1 MAEKEEDI
9 LEETVDNE
17 AEAETS
23 KKGFSLSTALLIKVV
38 IGLAILLII
47 LAAVLF
53 FLKSSAPDSASED
66 PAAEVTEQADS
77 NGEDSE
83 LALPATPDKSDGE
96 TASANETAG
105 IASSDKVLA
114 QMLDLQEQI
123 SELKTENQT
132 LTDTVEELTTENS
145 DLKKQLE
152 VFTKQLNSSEMPIDQ
167 LVNTRDLPRDYR
179 RDDYANVPKFEL
191 KPKWG
196 EFEKPGTT
204 QQ

>member
-23 KKGFSLSTALLIKVV
+23 KKGFSLSTALLIKVA

-53 FLKSSAPDSASED
+53 FLKSSTSED